1 MDSLSQ
7 LVLGAAVAAACVPAR
22 HRRKALLLGAAL
34 GTLPDLDVFI
44 DYGDGVSNMTFHRGF
59 SHSLFVLA
67 PFALVLW
74 VVLRHAWS
82 PVREVPRAWLA
93 AIALPLLTH
102 PLLDALTV
110 YGTQLFWPLATPP
123 VMGGS
128 LFIIDPLYTLPLLVA
143 VLVAAFAGSAR
154 PGGMA
159 VALGLLLSTGYAG
172 WSLVAQQRVDAIA
185 AESLRDTPHA
195 EAPRLV
201 VAMPFTTLAWRVVV
215 LTPEGYLEGERSLV
229 ADRGPIDFIEHRF
242 DRGLLE
248 QAGGLWAV
256 QRLLWFSHGFQRAD
270 VVDGELRLGD
280 LRMGQHPTFFFTHVV
295 GRREGGAWVPADNR
309 QIEQPR
315 VRDGQLAGLWR
326 RVWSGEPIPG
336 TPFAERAAARAQA
349 AEANAG
355 ATPAINASK

>member
-1 MDSLSQ
+1 MDSVSQ

-22 HRRKALLLGAAL
+22 HRRKAPGAAL
-34 GTLPDLDVFI
+34 GTMPDLDVLI
-44 DYGDGVSNMTFHRGF
+44 DYGDAVSNMTFHRGF
-59 SHSLFVLA
+59 SHSLFVL
-67 PFALVLW
+67 PIVALLLW
-74 VVLRHAWS
+74 AALRRVWA
-82 PVREVPRAWLA
+82 PVREAPARWWW
-93 AIALPLLTH
+93 AIVLPLVTH
-102 PLLDALTV
+102 PLLDAFTV
-110 YGTQLFWPLATPP
+110 YGTQLFWPLTTPP

-128 LFIIDPLYTLPLLVA
+128 LFIIDPLYTVPLLVA
-143 VLVAAFAGSAR
+143 VLVAALAGEVR
-154 PGGMA
+154 RGGVA
-159 VALGLLLSTGYAG
+159 VMVGLVLSTGYAG

-185 AESLRDTPHA
+185 AESLRGTPHA

-229 ADRGPIDFIEHRF
+229 ADGGPIDFIAHRF
-242 DRGLLE
+242 DRRLLE
-248 QAGGLWAV
+248 EAGDLWAV

-295 GRREGGAWVPADNR
+295 GRREGGAWGPADNR

-315 VRDGQLAGLWR
+315 VREGQLAGLWR

-349 AEANAG
+349 AEAKSG